1 MWLLP
6 PSKVGAYAEQD
17 ALMTL
22 KLWER
27 LHQEIEKQ
35 DLWNIWKLETSLIPT
50 MLDMRTNGV
59 RVDLDKADQID
70 KSLKKKVD
78 ELKKWIK
85 SKTSIDIKPWASE
98 CVKRVFEKLDLKYPK
113 TEAGAPSLPNNF
125 LAIIHMKYVKRL

>member
-59 RVDLDKADQID
+59 RWIRQSRSDRQVTKA
-70 KSLKKKVD
+70 
-78 ELKKWIK
+78 
-85 SKTSIDIKPWASE
+85 
-98 CVKRVFEKLDLKYPK
+98 KR
-113 TEAGAPSLPNNF
+113 
-125 LAIIHMKYVKRL
+125 